1 MIDIRIAWKDEPF
14 ALRAIGHAGVDR
26 STCDHDLVCCAA
38 STIIQMLAVSCA
50 QVEGIST
57 RYHAVK
63 EKALEEILITG
74 TEAHWDELVPR
85 FQMAIDGLTL
95 LANQY
100 PQNVSLLVEE

>member
-14 ALRAIGHAGVDR
+14 ALRAIGHAGGDR

-50 QVEGIST
+50 QVDGIST
-57 RYHAVK
+57 RYHVVK

-85 FQMAIDGLTL
+85 FQMVIDGLTL